1 MAHHDTINRTDQ
13 RPVLG
18 DEKASQEHIEGSTD
32 TGTQPQEWE
41 EEKPKLNLQM
51 ALAFIVRSP
60 RIALNLQDYFQ

>member
-32 TGTQPQEWE
+32 TETQPQEWE

-60 RIALNLQDYFQ
+60 RIALDPSGCFQ